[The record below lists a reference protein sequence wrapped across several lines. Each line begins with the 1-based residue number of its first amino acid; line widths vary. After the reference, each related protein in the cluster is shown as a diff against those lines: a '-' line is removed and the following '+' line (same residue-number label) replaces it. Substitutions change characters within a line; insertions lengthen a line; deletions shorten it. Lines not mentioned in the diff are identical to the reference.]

1 MQIIKCFLSSLKAV
15 LYNPKRLTR
24 ISSRQINMPLKPS
37 VVYEFEQ
44 SGHGWLVTVGIGE
57 GIDEE
62 YSATLDEFIIMTV
75 AIYSYSVFHKTG
87 PERMNA
93 LFDACIVRSE

>member
-1 MQIIKCFLSSLKAV
+1 MHLNL
-15 LYNPKRLTR
+15 P
-24 ISSRQINMPLKPS
+24 

-75 AIYSYSVFHKTG
+75 AIYSYSV
-87 PERMNA
+87 
-93 LFDACIVRSE
+93 S